1 LEIKI
6 VLHFKDGKIE
16 KGTTTDFSPRYP
28 SFHIL
33 NLQGISH
40 QVDISKLKAI
50 FFVRDFGGKMYKVE
64 KKVFPSKRLPGKK
77 VQVKFTDSEVLL
89 GYTQGYDPRRT
100 GFFLLPVD
108 PESNNE
114 RIFVVLSSVEYIQI
128 LD

>member
-6 VLHFKDGKIE
+6 VVHFKDGRIE
-16 KGTTTDFSPRYP
+16 KGTTTDFSPHHP

-33 NLQGISH
+33 DLQGMSR
-40 QVDISKLKAI
+40 QVDISQLKAI
-50 FFVRDFGGKMYKVE
+50 FFVKDFGGRMDKME
-64 KKVFPSKRLPGKK
+64 KKVFPSKSLPGKK
-77 VQVKFTDSEVLL
+77 VQVKFTDGEILL
-89 GYTQGYDPRRT
+89 GYTQGYDPKRT

-114 RIFVVLSSVEYIQI
+114 RIFVILSSLEYIQI

>member
-1 LEIKI
+1 MEIKI

-33 NLQGISH
+33 NLQGVSN
-40 QVDISKLKAI
+40 QVDISQLKAI
-50 FFVRDFGGKMYKVE
+50 FFVRDFGGKMDKVE

-77 VQVKFTDSEVLL
+77 VQVKFTDNEVLL

-114 RIFVVLSSVEYIQI
+114 RIFVVLSAVEYIQI

>member
-1 LEIKI
+1 MEIKI

-40 QVDISKLKAI
+40 QVDISQLKAI

>member
-1 LEIKI
+1 MEIKI
-6 VLHFKDGKIE
+6 VLHFNDGKIE

-40 QVDISKLKAI
+40 QVDISQLKAI

-77 VQVKFTDSEVLL
+77 VQVKFTDNEVLL